1 MDEEISG
8 KIMDF
13 IPYGL
18 HWIDEKDIN
27 EVANVLRSN
36 WITTGPKIKEFED
49 AICEYIGCGYCA
61 AVNSGTSALDI
72 AVQSLELPVGSE
84 IITTP
89 FTFVAT
95 SNAIIYNRHRP
106 VFADICPDTFNID
119 PEDIRRKITEN
130 TKAIIYMD
138 YAGQPCDIR
147 ALKKIADEFGLYM
160 IEDACH
166 AIGAEYEQKKVGNFA
181 DMTIFSFHPVK
192 HITTGEGGAAVTDNK
207 ELYEKLSLLRTHGID
222 KNAMDRYGPDSLWA
236 YDMKYLGRN
245 YRITDFQAALGISQL
260 RKLDGFIKRRS
271 ELASMYN
278 ELLRDV
284 DNVRIPILKNN
295 VRHAWHIYTILLHE
309 SINRDIFFKYMR
321 AANIG
326 VNVHYIPAYRHSYY
340 VKNFN
345 FDKNHFPMTEDAF
358 KRIITLPL
366 FPLMKDKD
374 VEYVVGSLLKATSK
388 SMRN

>member
-1 MDEEISG
+1 
-8 KIMDF
+8 MDF

-18 HWIDEKDIN
+18 HWIDEEDIN
-27 EVANVLRSN
+27 EVAKVLRSS

-49 AICEYIGCGYCA
+49 AICAYIGCSYST

-72 AVQSLELPVGSE
+72 AVQSLDLPAGSE

-95 SNAIIYNRHRP
+95 SNAIIYNGHRP

-130 TKAIIYMD
+130 TKAIIYVD
-138 YAGQPCDIR
+138 YAGHPCDIR
-147 ALKKIADEFGLYM
+147 ELKKIADEFDLYL

-192 HITTGEGGAAVTDNK
+192 HITTGEGGAVVTDNT

-222 KNAMDRYGPDSLWA
+222 KNTMDRYGPDASWA

-260 RKLDGFIKRRS
+260 KKLDGFLDRRT
-271 ELASMYN
+271 ELASKYDQ
-278 ELLRDV
+278 LLGDV
-284 DNVRIPILKNN
+284 DFIRLPIVKNN
-295 VRHAWHIYTILLHE
+295 VKHAYHIYTILLDDT
-309 SINRDIFFKYMR
+309 INRDEFFKYMK
-321 AANIG
+321 AASIG

-340 VKNFN
+340 INNFN
-345 FDKNHFPMTEDAF
+345 IDRHDFPVTEDIF

-366 FPLMKDKD
+366 FPEMGRDKM
-374 VEYVVGSLLKATSK
+374 EYIAETIKEYK
-388 SMRN
+388 K

>member
-1 MDEEISG
+1 LDEKIGG
-8 KIMDF
+8 KLMDF
-13 IPYGL
+13 IPYGM
-18 HWIDEKDIN
+18 HWIDEEDIN

-49 AICEYIGCGYCA
+49 ALCAYIGCKYCV

-72 AVQSLELPVGSE
+72 AVQSLDLPVGSE

-95 SNAIIYNRHRP
+95 SNAIIYNNHKP
-106 VFADICPDTFNID
+106 IFADICSDTFNID
-119 PEDIRRKITEN
+119 PEDIRRKITKN
-130 TKAIIYMD
+130 TKAIIYVD

-147 ALKKIADEFGLYM
+147 AIKEIADEFDLFL

-166 AIGAEYEQKKVGNFA
+166 AIGAEYEKKKVGNFA
-181 DMTIFSFHPVK
+181 DLTIFSFHPVK
-192 HITTGEGGAAVTDNK
+192 HITTGEGGAVVTDNK
-207 ELYEKLSLLRTHGID
+207 QLYEKLSLLRTHGID
-222 KNAMDRYGPDSLWA
+222 KNTMDRFGPDASWA

-260 RKLDGFIKRRS
+260 KKLDGFIGRRT

-278 ELLRDV
+278 ELLSAIDFV
-284 DNVRIPILKNN
+284 SLPILKNN
-295 VRHAWHIYTILLHE
+295 VKHAWHIFTMLLNK
-309 SINRDIFFKYMR
+309 SINRDEFFKYMKS
-321 AANIG
+321 AGIG

-340 VKNFN
+340 VENFN
-345 FDKNHFPMTEDAF
+345 FHREDFPVTEDTF

-366 FPLMKDKD
+366 FPKMETYRL
-374 VEYVVGSLLKATSK
+374 EYVFETIKAYK
-388 SMRN
+388 K